1 MEDSIGIKRPV
12 DMVVDHHELPCKKL
26 VVSSDERKIFLVW
39 RRLVSNPASHNELH
53 SLELPRA

>member
-26 VVSSDERKIFLVW
+26 VVSSDDKENF
-39 RRLVSNPASHNELH
+39 P
-53 SLELPRA
+53 SLAKTGFQSRQSQ